1 MIRVPLQELLDLK
14 EVMLFSK
21 LHSLIPLVQ
30 KHTAINSLL
39 NISTLHI
46 ALDRKL
52 RDAKRHEFI
61 SEFVEDG
68 SILWENLD

>member
-1 MIRVPLQELLDLK
+1 MVRIPLQELLDLK
-14 EVMLFSK
+14 EVMLLSE

-30 KHTAINSLL
+30 EHTAINRLL
-39 NISTLHI
+39 NISTLYI

-61 SEFVEDG
+61 CEFVEDG